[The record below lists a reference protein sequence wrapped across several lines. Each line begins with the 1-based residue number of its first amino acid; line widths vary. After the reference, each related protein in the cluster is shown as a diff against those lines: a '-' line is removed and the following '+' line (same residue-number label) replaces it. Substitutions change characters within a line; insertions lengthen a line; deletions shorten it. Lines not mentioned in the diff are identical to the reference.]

1 MTHMRLGGPTWP
13 PHKRVG
19 RTVDVSVAG
28 RLLDTICPTHRPQ
41 IELIFYQQVK
51 MQDGQGLPIPGMK
64 DVAYGW
70 MAAKRLAK
78 ADKGWVTE
86 NTMNADMVRYPHQN
100 ADSIALFA
108 TGEYT
113 PRINCFAVQT
123 IPGCG
128 D

>member
-1 MTHMRLGGPTWP
+1 
-13 PHKRVG
+13 
-19 RTVDVSVAG
+19 
-28 RLLDTICPTHRPQ
+28 
-41 IELIFYQQVK
+41 
-51 MQDGQGLPIPGMK
+51 MK

-100 ADSIALFA
+100 ADSIALIA

-123 IPGCG
+123 IPKCG